1 MNAPLLQAVQLA
13 WSPSLRVIRAQGDS
27 QAVLHRPPAELRDA
41 PLHEVLGISPERAK
55 ALDALARENRRAVEF
70 ISARF
75 SEDEHTPLRLV
86 LGLDGEEAAAA
97 ILDLD
102 AVLAGAPPVQ
112 ISKLS
117 SSLSHE
123 IRNPLSSVK
132 MAVQTLQRNTG
143 LSDRDKRRLTI
154 ANREIRTMERMLWLL
169 SPSTAATACPASS
182 AQPLASVLQEAQAMV
197 APELAER
204 RIELKVDEEPELPR
218 VRVDAA
224 RLRPV
229 LAQLLLN
236 IAVGQPEGAQL
247 EVQLRHGPD
256 GTALMVL
263 KDPAAALPPEERS
276 TLFEPFGSR
285 LARGAGSPSRRCGA
299 SCSIREETS
308 PPREAWSQAW
318 CSRSHSPCDRASW
331 RTFSSSMTTWA
342 CWRTSRCTSR
352 RFSRT
357 ARPATT

>member
-13 WSPSLRVIRAQGDS
+13 WSPALRVTRAEGDCD
-27 QAVLHRPPAELRDA
+27 AVLHRPTAELRDS
-41 PLHEVLGISPERAK
+41 PLHVVLGISPERAQV
-55 ALDALARENRRAVEF
+55 LDARAREDRRAVEF
-70 ISARF
+70 VSARF
-75 SEDEHTPLRLV
+75 GSDDYTPLRLV
-86 LGLDGEEAAAA
+86 LGLDGGEAAAA
-97 ILDLD
+97 ILDLN
-102 AVLAGAPPVQ
+102 AVLEGAPPVQ

-169 SPSTAATACPASS
+169 SEYGRDSVPHYDP
-182 AQPLASVLQEAQAMV
+182 QPLRSLLQEAQAMV

-204 RIELKVDEEPELPR
+204 RTEVQVQEEPDLPK
-218 VRVDAA
+218 VRVDAT

-236 IAVGQPEGAQL
+236 IAVGQPEGSNVQ
-247 EVQLRHGPD
+247 VQLRHGP
-256 GTALMVL
+256 GGRPLMVL
-263 KDPAAALPPEERS
+263 QDPAAALPPEERS

-285 LARGAGSPSRRCGA
+285 LARGAGLSLAALRRVMLNQGGDLSA
-299 SCSIREETS
+299 EG
-308 PPREAWSQAW
+308 
-318 CSRSHSPCDRASW
+318 
-331 RTFSSSMTTWA
+331 SMEPGMVFTLSFA
-342 CWRTSRCTSR
+342 V
-352 RFSRT
+352 
-357 ARPATT
+357 